1 MNKTFLGHFVIA
13 DETVDINLFYCII
26 LSSKLQYIDCTCHSA
41 WLNKALNFIKN
52 ASYNLSVLNG
62 VYKKLLISLNSLV
75 KTSSQTMVDMYTG
88 NVVILFHQ
96 IELHGISTYGS
107 FKGPFTFDDIMAQ
120 PGDFAPRWT
129 ETDISRVQ
137 NSRGFYHYIPHN
149 AVALDMMFLTL
160 LKSVFLSI
168 TSKMTWIHRSIWLP
182 Y

>member
-13 DETVDINLFYCII
+13 DETVDINLLYCII

-62 VYKKLLISLNSLV
+62 VYKKLLKLLNSLV

-107 FKGPFTFDDIMAQ
+107 FKGPFTFSPQGEQKLIYSIPSSEQ
-120 PGDFAPRWT
+120 QGLLSLPG
-129 ETDISRVQ
+129 
-137 NSRGFYHYIPHN
+137 YIPHN

-160 LKSVFLSI
+160 FKSVFLSI
-168 TSKMTWIHRSIWLP
+168 TLKMTWIHGSIWSP

>member
-62 VYKKLLISLNSLV
+62 VYKKLLKSLNSLV

-107 FKGPFTFDDIMAQ
+107 FKGPFTLMILWHNLA
-120 PGDFAPRWT
+120 
-129 ETDISRVQ
+129 ISPQGEQKLIYPRVQ

-160 LKSVFLSI
+160 LKVFSFLS
-168 TSKMTWIHRSIWLP
+168 L
-182 Y
+182 

>member
-13 DETVDINLFYCII
+13 DETVDINLFYYII

-62 VYKKLLISLNSLV
+62 VYKKLLKSLNSLV

-107 FKGPFTFDDIMAQ
+107 FKGPFTLMILWHNLAISPQGEQKLIYPEFRTAGAFIIIFPTMQ
-120 PGDFAPRWT
+120 LRW
-129 ETDISRVQ
+129 
-137 NSRGFYHYIPHN
+137 
-149 AVALDMMFLTL
+149 
-160 LKSVFLSI
+160 
-168 TSKMTWIHRSIWLP
+168 IWCFWHF
-182 Y
+182 

>member
-1 MNKTFLGHFVIA
+1 MNKTFLGQFVIA
-13 DETVDINLFYCII
+13 DEIVDINLFYCII

-62 VYKKLLISLNSLV
+62 VYKKLLKSLNSLV

-129 ETDISRVQ
+129 ETDILRVQ
-137 NSRGFYHYIPHN
+137 NSMGFYHYIPHN

-160 LKSVFLSI
+160 LKVFSFLS
-168 TSKMTWIHRSIWLP
+168 L
-182 Y
+182 

>member
-41 WLNKALNFIKN
+41 WLNKALNFIKKKN

-62 VYKKLLISLNSLV
+62 VYKKLLKLLNSLV

-107 FKGPFTFDDIMAQ
+107 FKGPFTSDDIMAQ

-129 ETDISRVQ
+129 ETDIFRVQ
-137 NSRGFYHYIPHN
+137 NSMGFYHYIPHN

-160 LKSVFLSI
+160 LKVFSFLS
-168 TSKMTWIHRSIWLP
+168 L
-182 Y
+182 

>member
-62 VYKKLLISLNSLV
+62 VYKKLLKSLNSLV

-107 FKGPFTFDDIMAQ
+107 FKGPFTFDDMAQ

-129 ETDISRVQ
+129 ETDIFRVQ

-160 LKSVFLSI
+160 LKVFSFLS
-168 TSKMTWIHRSIWLP
+168 L
-182 Y
+182 